1 MKHIAIA
8 FCVLITVFNLMLLPY
23 SLALN
28 SDEEGDEQKEGV
40 GIHIDDDIKDD
51 TAKSKIEPIY
61 PRDEAKKK
69 GSAEAGNMPVF
80 KPPLRGAPVGR
91 IAGGTRG
98 ILDEYPAIL
107 SVLSPD
113 HTGLTIQKQPTF
125 YWFLS
130 EMVQD
135 PVEFT
140 FIEDRSIQPIIETR
154 IAVPKKP
161 GIQSIRLSDYGVS
174 LQMGVSYKWFVAF
187 VPDPDRRSKDILAWG
202 EVERIEISKALR
214 VELSNA
220 TEEMTPHIYAQAGL
234 WYDAFSKISD
244 LLESSPSDRNLREQ
258 RASLLEQVDLREIA
272 RYELE
277 TIHVP

>member
-8 FCVLITVFNLMLLPY
+8 LCVLITAFNLIMLPY
-23 SLALN
+23 SLASN
-28 SDEEGDEQKEGV
+28 TNEEGDERKDGV

-51 TAKSKIEPIY
+51 TAKSKLETIY

-69 GSAEAGNMPVF
+69 GSAEAGTMPVF

-107 SVLSPD
+107 CVLSPD
-113 HTGLTIQKQPTF
+113 HTGLTIQEQPTF

-140 FIEDRSIQPIIETR
+140 FIKDRSIQPIIETR
-154 IAVPKKP
+154 IALPKKP
-161 GIQSIRLSDYGVS
+161 GIQCVRLSDYSVS
-174 LQMGVSYKWFVAF
+174 LQLGVTYKWFIAL

-202 EVERIEISKALR
+202 EVERIEISKILSAD
-214 VELSNA
+214 LSNA

-234 WYDAFSKISD
+234 WYDAFSKLSD
-244 LLESSPSDRNLREQ
+244 LLEDSPSDRCLREQ
-258 RASLLEQVDLREIA
+258 RASLLEQVDLPEIA
-272 RYELE
+272 RYDME
-277 TIHVP
+277 TIHNR